1 LIRAHAWLNGT
12 VPLDLLGVTFISQA
26 GWKLLQKCKSGRI
39 KLAKGSLFV
48 EMLLSD
54 LKDW

>member
-26 GWKLLQKCKSGRI
+26 G
-39 KLAKGSLFV
+39 
-48 EMLLSD
+48 
-54 LKDW
+54 